1 MWAIGCLLTTSAII
15 LGATGTDH
23 FFRSGRRICS
33 SGAQGGVVFVTQS
46 FVQPVYHPLIT
57 LCEGNRVCSTYRT
70 AYKTAYRQ
78 LTQKA
83 PLPLY
88 TCCPGWKR
96 MDSHMQGCDKVSCPS
111 PCRNGGT
118 CASYRLCKCPTGWR
132 GDLCHTDV
140 DECAA
145 GSHRCAQTCVNTA
158 GSFLCGCRDGFR
170 LAEDGRSCDRVE
182 SPAATQP
189 PAPPLPPLTNAT
201 AGIPESVKE
210 EIQELR
216 NKIEVLEQKL
226 QLVLSPFHSV
236 SGSSPEE
243 GAAPITLLTHSF
255 QQLDRID
262 SLSEQISFL
271 EERLETCS
279 CKNEL

>member
-1 MWAIGCLLTTSAII
+1 MWAIGYLLMTSIVI

-23 FFRSGRRICS
+23 FYRSGRRICLS
-33 SGAQGGVVFVTQS
+33 SAHTGVTSVTQS
-46 FVQPVYHPLIT
+46 FVQPVYHPVIT
-57 LCEGNRVCSTYRT
+57 LCEGHRVCSTYRT
-70 AYKTAYRQ
+70 TYKIAYRQ
-78 LTQKA
+78 VTVKA

-96 MDSHMQGCDKVSCPS
+96 MDNHMQGCNEVSCSS
-111 PCRNGGT
+111 PCHNRGT
-118 CASYRLCKCPTGWR
+118 CIGYNKCKCSAGWR
-132 GDLCHTDV
+132 GHLCVTDV
-140 DECAA
+140 DECTT
-145 GSHRCAQTCVNTA
+145 GSHHCAHTCVNTA
-158 GSFLCGCRDGFR
+158 GSFHCACQKGFH
-170 LAEDGRSCDRVE
+170 LSEDGRSCDKAE
-182 SPAATQP
+182 KPEATQP
-189 PAPPLPPLTNAT
+189 PRLPPT
-201 AGIPESVKE
+201 AHGSGILESVKE

-226 QLVLSPFHSV
+226 QLVLAPFHSL
-236 SGSSPEE
+236 STSSPEDAL
-243 GAAPITLLTHSF
+243 GPITLLTHSF

>member
-1 MWAIGCLLTTSAII
+1 MWAIGCLLTTSMII

-23 FFRSGRRICS
+23 FYRSGRRTCLS
-33 SGAQGGVVFVTQS
+33 DAQAGVMFVTQS

-57 LCEGNRVCSTYRT
+57 LCEGHRVCSTYRT
-70 AYKTAYRQ
+70 TYKISYRQ
-78 LTQKA
+78 VTKKA

-96 MDSHMQGCDKVSCPS
+96 MDNHIQACTKVSCPS
-111 PCRNGGT
+111 PCHNGGT
-118 CASYRLCKCPTGWR
+118 CVGYNKCKCSTGWR
-132 GDLCHTDV
+132 GDLCQTDV
-140 DECAA
+140 NECAM
-145 GSHRCAQTCVNTA
+145 GSHHCAQTCVNIA
-158 GSFLCGCRDGFR
+158 GSFHCGCQDGFS
-170 LAEDGRSCDRVE
+170 LSEDGRSCDKVE
-182 SPAATQP
+182 KPATTQP
-189 PAPPLPPLTNAT
+189 PLLPPVENGTV
-201 AGIPESVKE
+201 GIPESVKE

-226 QLVLSPFHSV
+226 QLVLAPFHSL
-236 SGSSPEE
+236 STSSPEDIL
-243 GAAPITLLTHSF
+243 GPVTLLAHSF